1 MFSKGGKIFFFFL
14 TGCLFLASLGCFMG
28 NHASKGKESCENQLR
43 NGNFPFEKASTLR
56 ILILVLFSFCF
67 LMNETW
73 PI

>member
-1 MFSKGGKIFFFFL
+1 
-14 TGCLFLASLGCFMG
+14 MG

-43 NGNFPFEKASTLR
+43 NGNFPFEKVSTLR